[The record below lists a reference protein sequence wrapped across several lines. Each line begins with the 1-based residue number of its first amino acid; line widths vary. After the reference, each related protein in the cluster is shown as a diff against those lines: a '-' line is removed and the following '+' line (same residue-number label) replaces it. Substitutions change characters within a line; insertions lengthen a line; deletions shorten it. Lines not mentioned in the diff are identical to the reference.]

1 MEFQEIVKIN
11 AYVQF
16 TIFYKKASISIFNL
30 KGFTV
35 SP

>member
-16 TIFYKKASISIFNL
+16 TIFNKNDSTSIFNL

-35 SP
+35 FL